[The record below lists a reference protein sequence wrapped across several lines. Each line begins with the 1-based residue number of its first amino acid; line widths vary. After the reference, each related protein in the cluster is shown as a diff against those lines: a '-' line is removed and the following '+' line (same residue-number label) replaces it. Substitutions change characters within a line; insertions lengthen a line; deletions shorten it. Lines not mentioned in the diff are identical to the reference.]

1 MLFQHAQDLFRRN
14 GLAAADLEIPDE
26 EGIGKEQREHERQ
39 PREQRIAAAKA
50 AQEKGRAR
58 RALDGQRGVERREE
72 PLELFSLGGTD
83 GEGQRARALPPEVGK
98 GDAVRAAEVEHPLGK
113 GALHAHA
120 QRAAQ
125 QPGRTI
131 HGPLPPPYRRNST
144 PSMRPPMRTSRSV
157 MLLSVSPS
165 PVTRST
171 APPTLTSMSS
181 VP

>member
-1 MLFQHAQDLFRRN
+1 MKKE
-14 GLAAADLEIPDE
+14 LAKNSARCASAAE
-26 EGIGKEQREHERQ
+26 
-39 PREQRIAAAKA
+39 A

-72 PLELFSLGGTD
+72 PLELFSLGGAD
-83 GEGQRARALPPEVGK
+83 SEGQRARALPPEVGK